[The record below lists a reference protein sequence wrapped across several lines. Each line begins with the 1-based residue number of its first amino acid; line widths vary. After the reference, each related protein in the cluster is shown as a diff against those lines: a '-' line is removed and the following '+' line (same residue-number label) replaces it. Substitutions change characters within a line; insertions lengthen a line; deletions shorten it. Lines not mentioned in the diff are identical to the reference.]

1 MTNLENVT
9 ASQIEEIATAL
20 AVAYAAVKCSDSP
33 VPGWIE
39 KVERASA
46 IVCDLQID
54 AIIKERE
61 LSQVS

>member
-9 ASQIEEIATAL
+9 VSQMEEIASAL

-33 VPGWIE
+33 VPGWME
-39 KVERASA
+39 TVERATS
-46 IVCDLQID
+46 IVVDLQID

-61 LSQVS
+61 LN

>member
-33 VPGWIE
+33 VPGWME
-39 KVERASA
+39 KVERATA
-46 IVCDLQID
+46 IVHDLQID